1 MTFEFRSI
9 LAAIRE
15 KVRQQATKIKAGNLL
30 DFKLPAFI
38 SFLFGGGKWI

>member
-1 MTFEFRSI
+1 MTSDFPTI

-15 KVRQQATKIKAGNLL
+15 KVRQQVTNIKAGNLL

-38 SFLFGGGKWI
+38 SFRFGGGKWI